1 MSRAVPFRA
10 IGSFGADPK
19 TELPLLE
26 DAIRRKL
33 QKDDQLE
40 FGPFTRT
47 TVQTTTYTARPWE
60 IVLCDPSDARFTV
73 VLPDPTTALNVGAWI
88 GVKHN
93 SNSTNPVDVAPLV
106 GTIDGAATSI
116 VRMPRDYQWYWSDG
130 NEWKHGPS
138 RGEFG
143 RPQVLDTKYSPVGLW
158 NMHLGA
164 GIGIKDY
171 SGNGNDMVIEA
182 GTGRY
187 SALHPVLGGLLFDG
201 ATKARVPTNQA
212 VLRVTGAL
220 TILVLMMWS
229 DLPAVGN
236 ARTIV
241 SHSNTGETSADNF
254 LYAISVDQ
262 NNQFSYFS
270 EHGAGVNDPANNNT
284 MTPRSQVGLIGLTRS
299 SGGVLNHWENGTV
312 VGTSFGT
319 VTLPTDGSAG
329 FCRIGGDDG
338 ATNFF
343 TGVISSVGV
352 YASELNAAQM
362 LDRYNYTLG
371 GAYGYR

>member
-1 MSRAVPFRA
+1 MARSVSFRTVS
-10 IGSFGADPK
+10 SFGKDPAR
-19 TELPLLE
+19 EFSLLE
-26 DAIRRKL
+26 EELRRKL
-33 QKDDQLE
+33 RADDQLE
-40 FGPFTRT
+40 HGPFNRT
-47 TVQTTTYTARPWE
+47 QVQTTTYTARPWD

-73 VLPDPTTALNVGAWI
+73 VLPDPSAALNIGAWI

-93 SNSTNPVDVAPLV
+93 SNSTNPIDVVPLT
-106 GTIDGAATSI
+106 GTIDGDPSSI
-116 VRMPRDYQWYWSDG
+116 VRMPRGYQWYWSDG
-130 NEWKHGPS
+130 SEWKHGPS
-138 RGEFG
+138 RSEFG
-143 RPQVLDTKYSPVGLW
+143 APRVLDTRYAPVGLW

-171 SGNGNDMVIEA
+171 SGNGNDMVIET

-187 SALHPVLGGLLFDG
+187 SALHPKLGGLLFDG
-201 ATKARVPTNQA
+201 ATKARVNSNQA
-212 VLRVTGAL
+212 VLRVLSSL
-220 TILVLMMWS
+220 TILVEMMWS
-229 DLPAVGN
+229 DLPAAGT

-254 LYAISVDQ
+254 LYACSIDP
-262 NNQFSYFS
+262 NNQFTYFS

-284 MTPRSQVGLIGLTRS
+284 FAPRSQVALIGLTRS
-299 SGGVLNHWENGTV
+299 SGGVLNFWYNGSV
-312 VGTSFGT
+312 VGSSFGT

-352 YASELNAAQM
+352 YASELNATQM
-362 LDRYNYTLG
+362 LERYNYTLG